1 MANEENYEWTDNPT
15 EAGVAECDP
24 DILNACLM
32 YLRYN
37 AATGNG
43 IPPMAIKNKDIIKS
57 GNTYT
62 LTWQDPDDSI
72 IDGVE
77 IATWGGTVIVRKI
90 GEYPTDQN
98 DGTIVCTNL
107 VRNQYAVN
115 GFEDTVEDEEA
126 DYYYRAFPFTVN
138 KVYNMSTANYFGA
151 WVCGYMELDNESV
164 PGQRYEYL
172 EENKNY
178 NPCYMNFTSDLFN
191 WGSWE
196 NHPLVNWNN
205 VKPCM
210 VYNASSGQN
219 GQVAYY
225 LDPNDHTKIYNSDVA
240 SDIANTSFA
249 GNAMVQFRKVFTKV
263 ETKNDEKGRRTYVY
277 FSNVKLDSGFECY
290 WCKRADGTYN
300 EYGYAPMYNGSSI
313 NNILRS
319 ISGQTV
325 INTQTAETEINRAR
339 ANGDGWDTELF
350 SMNQYLIRL
359 FKLLFK
365 NANSQAVLGQGKS
378 DGGNSVSA
386 CLTTGTMN
394 KRGMMWGSTSTSVG
408 VKFMYIEN
416 FWGSQWRRYRGHVVI
431 NGVHYVKMTKS
442 IIDGS
447 SASDY
452 NLTGAGYIPLNDIP
466 AASGTSGGYISQ
478 SQENEYGRFGT
489 VISGSAT
496 TYLCDGTWFN
506 NSGTMYPFRGGAS
519 NYGALCGV
527 SCFSSNFAASSAG
540 WNLGAALSYTPL

>member
-1 MANEENYEWTDNPT
+1 MSDEEYTWTDNPT
-15 EAGVAECDP
+15 EVGVADCDP
-24 DILNACLM
+24 DILNDCLM
-32 YLRYN
+32 FLRYN

-57 GNTYT
+57 GTTYT

-77 IATWGGTVIVRKI
+77 LATWGGTVIVRKV
-90 GEYPTDQN
+90 GEYPADQN
-98 DGTIVCTNL
+98 DGTVVCTNL
-107 VRNQYAVN
+107 VRNQYAIN
-115 GFEDTVEDEEA
+115 GYEDTVEDEDAE
-126 DYYYRAFPFTVN
+126 YYYRAFPYTVN
-138 KVYNMSTANYFGA
+138 NVYNMSTANYFGA

-172 EENKNY
+172 EENRNY

-210 VYNASSGQN
+210 VYNSSSGHN
-219 GQVAYY
+219 GEVAYY
-225 LDPNDHTKIYNSDVA
+225 LDPNDHTKVYGTETT

-263 ETKNDEKGRRTYVY
+263 VTQNDEKGRRTYVY

-290 WCKRADGTYN
+290 WCKRSDGTYN
-300 EYGYAPMYNGSSI
+300 EYGYAPMYNGSSV

-339 ANGDGWDTELF
+339 ANGDGWDTETMA
-350 SMNQYLIRL
+350 MNQYLIRL

-394 KRGMMWGSTSTSVG
+394 TRGMMWGSTSTSVG
-408 VKFMYIEN
+408 VKFMYMEN
-416 FWGSQWRRYRGHVVI
+416 FWGSQWRRYRGHVVK

-442 IIDGS
+442 TIDGS
-447 SASDY
+447 SANDY
-452 NLTGAGYIPLNDIP
+452 NLDGTGYIPLNDIS

-506 NSGTMYPFRGGAS
+506 NSGTMYPYRGGGS
-519 NYGALCGV
+519 NRGAVCGV
-527 SCFSSNFAASSAG
+527 FCFDSDDAASYAS
-540 WNLGAALSYTPL
+540 WSIGAALSYTPL

>member
-1 MANEENYEWTDNPT
+1 MSDEEYTWTDNPT
-15 EAGVAECDP
+15 EVGVADCDP
-24 DILNACLM
+24 DILNDCLM
-32 YLRYN
+32 FLRYN

-57 GNTYT
+57 GTTYT

-77 IATWGGTVIVRKI
+77 LATWGGTVIVRKV
-90 GEYPTDQN
+90 GEYPADQN
-98 DGTIVCTNL
+98 DGTVVCTNL
-107 VRNQYAVN
+107 VRNQYAIN
-115 GFEDTVEDEEA
+115 GYEDTVEDEDAE
-126 DYYYRAFPFTVN
+126 YYYRAFPYTVN
-138 KVYNMSTANYFGA
+138 NVYNMSTANYFGA

-172 EENKNY
+172 EENRNY

-210 VYNASSGQN
+210 VYNSSSGHN
-219 GQVAYY
+219 GEVAYY
-225 LDPNDHTKIYNSDVA
+225 LDPNDHTKVYGTETT

-263 ETKNDEKGRRTYVY
+263 VTQNDEKGRRTYVY

-290 WCKRADGTYN
+290 WCKRSDGTYN
-300 EYGYAPMYNGSSI
+300 EYGYAPMYNGSSV

-339 ANGDGWDTELF
+339 ANGDGWDTETMA
-350 SMNQYLIRL
+350 MNQYLIRL

-394 KRGMMWGSTSTSVG
+394 TRGMMWGSTSTSVG
-408 VKFMYIEN
+408 VKFMYMEN
-416 FWGSQWRRYRGHVVI
+416 FWGSQWRRYRGHVVK

-442 IIDGS
+442 TIDGS
-447 SASDY
+447 SANDY
-452 NLTGAGYIPLNDIP
+452 NLDGTGYIPLNDIS

-506 NSGTMYPFRGGAS
+506 NSGTMYPFRGGYS
-519 NYGALCGV
+519 YYGAICGV
-527 SCFSSNFAASSAG
+527 SCFCSNLAASYAG
-540 WNLGAALSYTPL
+540 WYIGAALSYTPL

>member
-1 MANEENYEWTDNPT
+1 MSDEEYTWTDNPT
-15 EAGVAECDP
+15 EVGVADCDP
-24 DILNACLM
+24 DILNDCLM
-32 YLRYN
+32 FLRYN

-57 GNTYT
+57 GTTYT

-77 IATWGGTVIVRKI
+77 LATWGGTVIVRKV
-90 GEYPTDQN
+90 GEYPADQN
-98 DGTIVCTNL
+98 DGTVVCTNL
-107 VRNQYAVN
+107 VRNQYAIN
-115 GFEDTVEDEEA
+115 GYEDTVEDEDAE
-126 DYYYRAFPFTVN
+126 YYYRAFPYTVN
-138 KVYNMSTANYFGA
+138 NVYNMSTANYFGA

-172 EENKNY
+172 EENRNCK
-178 NPCYMNFTSDLFN
+178 PCYMNFTSDLFN

-210 VYNASSGQN
+210 VYNSSSGHN
-219 GQVAYY
+219 GEVAYY
-225 LDPNDHTKIYNSDVA
+225 LDPNDHTKVYGTETT
-240 SDIANTSFA
+240 SDIANTYFA

-263 ETKNDEKGRRTYVY
+263 VTQNDEKGRRTYVY

-290 WCKRADGTYN
+290 WCKRSDGTYN
-300 EYGYAPMYNGSSI
+300 EYGYAPMYNGSSV

-339 ANGDGWDTELF
+339 ANGDGWDTETMA
-350 SMNQYLIRL
+350 MNQYLIRL

-378 DGGNSVSA
+378 DGGSSVSA

-394 KRGMMWGSTSTSVG
+394 TRGMMWGSTSTSVG
-408 VKFMYIEN
+408 VKFMYMEN
-416 FWGSQWRRYRGHVVI
+416 FWGSQWRRYRGHVVK

-442 IIDGS
+442 TIDGS
-447 SASDY
+447 SANDY
-452 NLTGAGYIPLNDIP
+452 NLDGTGYLPLNDIP
-466 AASGTSGGYISQ
+466 AASGTSGGYASQ
-478 SQENEYGRFGT
+478 SQENEYGRFNT
-489 VISGSAT
+489 VMSGSAT
-496 TYLCDGTWFN
+496 TYLCDGGWFN
-506 NSGTMYPFRGGAS
+506 NSDTMYPYRGGVS
-519 NYGALCGV
+519 SSGAFCGV
-527 SCFSSNFAASSAG
+527 SCFSSAYAASSAG
-540 WNLGAALSYTPL
+540 WHLGAALSYTPL

>member
-1 MANEENYEWTDNPT
+1 MSDEEYTWTDNPT
-15 EAGVAECDP
+15 EVGVADCDP
-24 DILNACLM
+24 DILNDCLM
-32 YLRYN
+32 FLRYN

-57 GNTYT
+57 GTTYT

-77 IATWGGTVIVRKI
+77 LATWGGTVIVRKV
-90 GEYPTDQN
+90 GEYPADQN
-98 DGTIVCTNL
+98 DGTVVCTNL
-107 VRNQYAVN
+107 VRNQYAIN
-115 GFEDTVEDEEA
+115 GYEDTVEDEDAE
-126 DYYYRAFPFTVN
+126 YYYRAFPYTVN
-138 KVYNMSTANYFGA
+138 NVYNMSTANYFGA

-172 EENKNY
+172 EENRNY
-178 NPCYMNFTSDLFN
+178 KPCYMNFTSDLFN

-210 VYNASSGQN
+210 VYNSSSGHN
-219 GQVAYY
+219 GEVAYY
-225 LDPNDHTKIYNSDVA
+225 LDPNDHTKVYGTETT

-263 ETKNDEKGRRTYVY
+263 VTQNDEKGRRTYVY

-290 WCKRADGTYN
+290 WCKRSDGTYN
-300 EYGYAPMYNGSSI
+300 EYGYAPMYNGSSV

-339 ANGDGWDTELF
+339 ANGDGWDTETMA
-350 SMNQYLIRL
+350 MNQYLIRL

-378 DGGNSVSA
+378 DGGSSVSA

-394 KRGMMWGSTSTSVG
+394 TRGMMWGSTSTSVG
-408 VKFMYIEN
+408 VKFMYMEN
-416 FWGSQWRRYRGHVVI
+416 FWGSQWRRYRGHVVK

-442 IIDGS
+442 TIDGS
-447 SASDY
+447 SANDY
-452 NLTGAGYIPLNDIP
+452 NLDGTGYLPLNDIP
-466 AASGTSGGYISQ
+466 AASGTSGGYASQ
-478 SQENEYGRFGT
+478 SQENEYGRFNT
-489 VISGSAT
+489 VMSGSAT
-496 TYLCDGTWFN
+496 TYLCDGGWFN
-506 NSGTMYPFRGGAS
+506 NSGTRYPFRGGDSDA
-519 NYGALCGV
+519 GAICGV
-527 SCFSSNFAASSAG
+527 SCFSSNVAASNAG
-540 WNLGAALSYTPL
+540 WSLGAALSYTPL

>member
-1 MANEENYEWTDNPT
+1 MSDEEYTWTDNPT
-15 EAGVAECDP
+15 EVGVADCDP
-24 DILNACLM
+24 DILNDCLM
-32 YLRYN
+32 FLRYN

-57 GNTYT
+57 GTTYT

-77 IATWGGTVIVRKI
+77 LATWGGTVIVRKV
-90 GEYPTDQN
+90 GEYPADQN
-98 DGTIVCTNL
+98 DGTVVCTNL
-107 VRNQYAVN
+107 VRNQYAIN
-115 GFEDTVEDEEA
+115 GYEDTVEDEDAE
-126 DYYYRAFPFTVN
+126 YYYRAFPYTVN
-138 KVYNMSTANYFGA
+138 NVYNMSTANYFGA

-172 EENKNY
+172 EENRNY
-178 NPCYMNFTSDLFN
+178 KPCYMNFTSDLFN

-210 VYNASSGQN
+210 VYNSSSGHN
-219 GQVAYY
+219 GEVAYY
-225 LDPNDHTKIYNSDVA
+225 LDPNDHTKVYGTETT

-263 ETKNDEKGRRTYVY
+263 VTQNDEKGRRTYVY

-290 WCKRADGTYN
+290 WCKRSDGTYN
-300 EYGYAPMYNGSSI
+300 EYGYAPMYNGSSV

-339 ANGDGWDTELF
+339 ANGDGWDTETMA
-350 SMNQYLIRL
+350 MNQYLIRL

-378 DGGNSVSA
+378 DGGSSVSA

-394 KRGMMWGSTSTSVG
+394 TRGMMWGSTSTSVG
-408 VKFMYIEN
+408 VKFMYMEN
-416 FWGSQWRRYRGHVVI
+416 FWGSQWRRYRGHVVK

-442 IIDGS
+442 TIDGS
-447 SASDY
+447 SANDY
-452 NLTGAGYIPLNDIP
+452 NLDGTGYLPLNDIP
-466 AASGTSGGYISQ
+466 AASGTSGGYASQ
-478 SQENEYGRFGT
+478 SQENEYGRFNT
-489 VISGSAT
+489 VMSGSAT
-496 TYLCDGTWFN
+496 TYLCDGGWFN
-506 NSGTMYPFRGGAS
+506 NSGTMYPYRGGNS
-519 NYGALCGV
+519 DDGALCGV
-527 SCFSSNFAASSAG
+527 SCFASNNAASNAS
-540 WNLGAALSYTPL
+540 WNFGAALSYTPL

>member
-1 MANEENYEWTDNPT
+1 MSDEEYTWTDNPT
-15 EAGVAECDP
+15 EVGVADCDP
-24 DILNACLM
+24 DILNDCLM
-32 YLRYN
+32 FLRYN

-57 GNTYT
+57 GTTYT

-77 IATWGGTVIVRKI
+77 LATWGGTVIVRKV
-90 GEYPTDQN
+90 GEYPADQN
-98 DGTIVCTNL
+98 DGTVVCTNL
-107 VRNQYAVN
+107 VRNQYAIN
-115 GFEDTVEDEEA
+115 GYEDTVEDEDAE
-126 DYYYRAFPFTVN
+126 YYYRAFPYTVN
-138 KVYNMSTANYFGA
+138 NVYNMSTANYFGA

-172 EENKNY
+172 EENRNY

-210 VYNASSGQN
+210 VYNSSSGHN
-219 GQVAYY
+219 GEVAYY
-225 LDPNDHTKIYNSDVA
+225 LDPNDHTKVYGTETT

-263 ETKNDEKGRRTYVY
+263 ITQNDEKGRRTYVY

-290 WCKRADGTYN
+290 WCKRSDGTYN
-300 EYGYAPMYNGSSI
+300 EYGYAPMYNGSSV

-325 INTQTAETEINRAR
+325 INAQTAETEINRAR
-339 ANGDGWDTELF
+339 ANGDGWDTETMA
-350 SMNQYLIRL
+350 MNQYLIRL

-378 DGGNSVSA
+378 DGGSSVSA

-394 KRGMMWGSTSTSVG
+394 TRGMMWGSTSTSVG
-408 VKFMYIEN
+408 VKFMYMEN
-416 FWGSQWRRYRGHVVI
+416 FWGSQWRRYRGHVVK

-442 IIDGS
+442 TIDGS
-447 SASDY
+447 SANDY
-452 NLTGAGYIPLNDIP
+452 NLDGTGYIPLNDIS

-519 NYGALCGV
+519 DNGALCGV
-527 SCFSSNFAASSAG
+527 SCFASDFAASRAVWS
-540 WNLGAALSYTPL
+540 LGAALSYTPL

>member
-1 MANEENYEWTDNPT
+1 MSDEEYTWTDNPT
-15 EAGVAECDP
+15 EVGVADCDP
-24 DILNACLM
+24 DILNDCLM
-32 YLRYN
+32 FLRYN

-57 GNTYT
+57 GTTYT

-77 IATWGGTVIVRKI
+77 LATWGGTVIVRKV
-90 GEYPTDQN
+90 GEYPADQN
-98 DGTIVCTNL
+98 DGTVVCTNL
-107 VRNQYAVN
+107 VRNQYAIN
-115 GFEDTVEDEEA
+115 GYEDTVEDEDAE
-126 DYYYRAFPFTVN
+126 YYYRAFPYTVN
-138 KVYNMSTANYFGA
+138 NVYNMSTANYFGA

-172 EENKNY
+172 EENRNY

-210 VYNASSGQN
+210 VYNSSSGHN
-219 GQVAYY
+219 GEVAYY
-225 LDPNDHTKIYNSDVA
+225 LDPNDHTKVYGTETT

-263 ETKNDEKGRRTYVY
+263 VTQNDEKGRRTYVY

-290 WCKRADGTYN
+290 WCKRSDGTYN
-300 EYGYAPMYNGSSI
+300 EYGYAPMYNGSSV

-339 ANGDGWDTELF
+339 ANGDGWDTETMA
-350 SMNQYLIRL
+350 MNQYLIRL

-394 KRGMMWGSTSTSVG
+394 TRGMMWGSTSTSVG
-408 VKFMYIEN
+408 VKFMYMEN
-416 FWGSQWRRYRGHVVI
+416 FWGSQWRRYRGHVVK

-442 IIDGS
+442 TIDGS
-447 SASDY
+447 SANDY
-452 NLTGAGYIPLNDIP
+452 NLDGTGYIPLNDIS

-519 NYGALCGV
+519 NRGAICGV
-527 SCFSSNFAASSAG
+527 SCFDSDDAASDVN
-540 WNLGAALSYTPL
+540 WNIGAANS

>member
-1 MANEENYEWTDNPT
+1 MSDEEYTWTDNPT
-15 EAGVAECDP
+15 EVGVADCDP
-24 DILNACLM
+24 DILNDCLM
-32 YLRYN
+32 FLRYN

-57 GNTYT
+57 GTTYT

-77 IATWGGTVIVRKI
+77 LATWGGTVIVRKV
-90 GEYPTDQN
+90 GEYPADQN
-98 DGTIVCTNL
+98 DGTVVCTNL
-107 VRNQYAVN
+107 VRNQYAIN
-115 GFEDTVEDEEA
+115 GYEDTVEDEDAE
-126 DYYYRAFPFTVN
+126 YYYRAFPYTVN
-138 KVYNMSTANYFGA
+138 NVYNMSTANYFGA

-172 EENKNY
+172 EENRNY

-210 VYNASSGQN
+210 VYNSSSGHN
-219 GQVAYY
+219 GEVAYY
-225 LDPNDHTKIYNSDVA
+225 LDPNDHTKVYGTETT

-263 ETKNDEKGRRTYVY
+263 VTQNDEKGRRTYVY

-290 WCKRADGTYN
+290 WCKRSDGTYN
-300 EYGYAPMYNGSSI
+300 EYGYAPMYNGSSV

-339 ANGDGWDTELF
+339 ANGDGWDTETMA
-350 SMNQYLIRL
+350 MNQYLIRL

-394 KRGMMWGSTSTSVG
+394 TRGMMWGSTSTSVG
-408 VKFMYIEN
+408 VKFMYMEN
-416 FWGSQWRRYRGHVVI
+416 FWGSQWRRYRGHVVK

-442 IIDGS
+442 TIDGS
-447 SASDY
+447 SANDY
-452 NLTGAGYIPLNDIP
+452 NLDGTGYIPLNDIS

-506 NSGTMYPFRGGAS
+506 NSGTMYPFRGGCS
-519 NYGALCGV
+519 DLGARCGV
-527 SCFSSNFAASSAG
+527 SCFASNAAASGAY
-540 WNLGAALSYTPL
+540 WYIGAALSYTPL